1 MIRNRLNE
9 LMKIKKVRVKDLN
22 EQLGLSN
29 AAILKIR
36 ENTALQIRYD
46 TLDKL
51 CKFFNVTPN
60 EFFEYTPL
68 DITINLFTLDEAKK
82 IKEADKRPN
91 EFATLEF
98 PESVLII
105 SANQAEY
112 YYLVEHCEYMP
123 DTLFYISF
131 ISSYDLALEGF
142 FEDFEEKKKFPDALP
157 TDELIKNWKSLPDGF
172 KTMLENRLYD
182 NVRQSYKLSKTC
194 KLIIA
199 IDFLDDLEGKE

>member
-68 DITINLFTLDEAKK
+68 DIIINLFTLDEAKK

-105 SANQAEY
+105 SANQTEY

-131 ISSYDLALEGF
+131 ISTYDLALEGF
-142 FEDFEEKKKFPDALP
+142 FEDFEEKEKFPDALP

-172 KTMLENRLYD
+172 KTMLEKRLYD